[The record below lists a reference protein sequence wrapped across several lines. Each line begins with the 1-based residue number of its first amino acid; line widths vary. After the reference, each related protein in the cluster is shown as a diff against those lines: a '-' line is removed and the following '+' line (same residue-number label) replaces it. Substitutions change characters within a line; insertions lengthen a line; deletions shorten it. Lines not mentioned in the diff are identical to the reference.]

1 VYTQHMPLDYVSGMI
16 SILCPTRGRPENVIR
31 KVNSILST
39 SHRGDLVEII
49 FYADNDDV
57 TFPEIVLNNGN
68 VTVVK
73 GPRMWLSILQNVLY
87 SYSKGEI
94 IMYTGDDVVFE
105 TNGWDEIIRE
115 EFNAQEDKI
124 LLVYGT
130 DGGYYGDRI
139 ALHGFLHR
147 DWVNTVG
154 CWVQPG
160 RAVPYDYWLTDT
172 ARKLGRLKY
181 IDSLRFAHI
190 HYRQGDAS
198 AKFDSTYYAVSNL
211 QKSFRPLITYKNM
224 ERERRIDRILLSE
237 KMLVKPKT
245 ELKYLLGE
253 LFAELRFL
261 KLDVVEKRRLKT
273 FNNIRFILYFRKLT
287 AKFFLSRK

>member
-1 VYTQHMPLDYVSGMI
+1 MPLDYVSGMI

-39 SHRGDLVEII
+39 SHRLDLVEII
-49 FYADNDDV
+49 FYVDNDDV
-57 TFPEIVLNNGN
+57 TFPEIILNNGN

-287 AKFFLSRK
+287 AKFFQSRK

>member
-1 VYTQHMPLDYVSGMI
+1 MPLDYVSGMI

-49 FYADNDDV
+49 FYVDNDDV

>member
-1 VYTQHMPLDYVSGMI
+1 MPLDYVSGMI

>member
-1 VYTQHMPLDYVSGMI
+1 MPLDYVSGMI

-39 SHRGDLVEII
+39 SHRVDLVEII
-49 FYADNDDV
+49 FYVDNDDV
-57 TFPEIVLNNGN
+57 TFPEIILNNGN

-273 FNNIRFILYFRKLT
+273 FNNIRFILYFRKFT

>member
-1 VYTQHMPLDYVSGMI
+1 MYTENMHLSYVPGMI

-31 KVNSILST
+31 KVRSILST
-39 SHRGDLVEII
+39 SHRPDLVEII
-49 FYADNDDV
+49 FYVDNDDV
-57 TFPEIVLNNGN
+57 SFPETILKNSNVIVVN
-68 VTVVK
+68 

-105 TNGWDEIIRE
+105 TKNWDKIIRE

-160 RAVPYDYWLTDT
+160 RAVPYDYWLTDN

-181 IDSLRFAHI
+181 IESLKFTHI
-190 HYRQGDAS
+190 HFRQGDAS
-198 AKFDSTYYAVSNL
+198 AKFDSTYDAVSNL
-211 QKSFRPLITYKNM
+211 HRSFRPLMTYKKM

-245 ELKYLLGE
+245 EIKYLLGE
-253 LFAELRFL
+253 LFAESRFL
-261 KLDVVEKRRLKT
+261 KLDIVEKRRLKT
-273 FNNIRFILYFRKLT
+273 FNNMSFIFYLRKFI
-287 AKFFLSRK
+287 AKYLLNKK